1 LSYVESTTRCRM
13 CAIRHKAVCAALS
26 TEEIQALNRISRR
39 RVVPAGQTILGE
51 GEAHTIFANLISGV
65 VKLTKTLDDGRQHI
79 IGLLF
84 PPDFLGRAF
93 RKDNP
98 YFAEAATDV
107 ELCAFPAAGF
117 ERLLPEYPGL
127 EHRLF
132 QFTLTELDACQEWML
147 LLARKRAEERVA
159 SFLLMIAKRVPN
171 IGCEGADE
179 SEEVRF
185 QLPLSRA
192 EISDCLG
199 LTIET
204 VSRQMTRLK
213 AKGVIEL
220 INYREIAVPDVRAL
234 ERAAYEATPQRAQRG
249 PGIFSD
255 PPPSPREPQ
264 RQLQ

>member
-1 LSYVESTTRCRM
+1 M
-13 CAIRHKAVCAALS
+13 CAIRQKAICAALC
-26 TEEIQALNRISRR
+26 TDEISALNRLSRR
-39 RVVPAGQTILGE
+39 RLVPAGQTILGE
-51 GEAHTIFANLISGV
+51 GDAHTIFANIVSGV

-84 PPDFLGRAF
+84 ASDFLGRAF
-93 RKDNP
+93 RRDNP

-107 ELCAFPAAGF
+107 ELCVFPAAGF
-117 ERLLPEYPGL
+117 EKLLPDHPGL

-159 SFLLMIAKRVPN
+159 SFLLMIAKRVP
-171 IGCEGADE
+171 GMDRPHME
-179 SEEVRF
+179 SAAGIRF

-213 AKGVIEL
+213 TKGVIEL
-220 INYREIAVPDVRAL
+220 VNYREIVIPDVRAL
-234 ERAAYEATPQRAQRG
+234 QGAAYDASAA
-249 PGIFSD
+249 
-255 PPPSPREPQ
+255 
-264 RQLQ
+264 

>member
-1 LSYVESTTRCRM
+1 MSYVESTTRCGT
-13 CAIRHKAVCAALS
+13 CVIRHRAICDALS
-26 TEEIQALNRISRR
+26 PSDIQALNRMSRR
-39 RVVPAGQTILGE
+39 RTIRAGQMILGE
-51 GEAHTIFANLISGV
+51 GEAHTIFGNIVSGV

-84 PPDFLGRAF
+84 ASDFLGRAF

-107 ELCAFPAAGF
+107 ELCVFPAANF
-117 ERLLPEYPGL
+117 EKLLADQPGL

-132 QFTLTELDACQEWML
+132 QFTLSELDACQEWML
-147 LLARKRAEERVA
+147 LLARKKAEERVA

-171 IGCEGADE
+171 MGCAHAGQPA
-179 SEEVRF
+179 EVRF
-185 QLPLSRA
+185 QLPLSRS

-213 AKGVIEL
+213 TKGVIGL
-220 INYREIAVPDVRAL
+220 VNYREIVIPDLRAL
-234 ERAAYEATPQRAQRG
+234 QEAAYEAP
-249 PGIFSD
+249 
-255 PPPSPREPQ
+255 
-264 RQLQ
+264 LVKV

>member
-1 LSYVESTTRCRM
+1 MVPRSAAGVSEELSLSYVERPTRCGI
-13 CAIRHKAVCAALS
+13 CAIRHKAICAALCAD
-26 TEEIQALNRISRR
+26 EITALNRLSRR
-39 RVVPAGQTILGE
+39 RSVPAGQTILGE
-51 GEAHTIFANLISGV
+51 GEAHTIFANIVSGV

-84 PPDFLGRAF
+84 ASDFLGRAF
-93 RKDNP
+93 RRDNP

-107 ELCAFPAAGF
+107 ELCIFPAAGF
-117 ERLLPEYPGL
+117 EKLLPDHPGL

-132 QFTLTELDACQEWML
+132 QFTLSELDACQEWML

-159 SFLLMIAKRVPN
+159 SFLLMIAKRVPSVDCPPAEN
-171 IGCEGADE
+171 PGSIH
-179 SEEVRF
+179 F

-213 AKGVIEL
+213 TKGVIEL
-220 INYREIAVPDVRAL
+220 VNYREIVIPDIRAL
-234 ERAAYEATPQRAQRG
+234 QQAAYET
-249 PGIFSD
+249 
-255 PPPSPREPQ
+255 SPA
-264 RQLQ
+264 

>member
-1 LSYVESTTRCRM
+1 LSHAESSTRCST
-13 CAIRHKAVCAALS
+13 CSIRHRAICDALS
-26 TEEIQALNRISRR
+26 ADEIQALNRISRR
-39 RVVPAGQTILGE
+39 RTVPAGQTILGE
-51 GEAHTIFANLISGV
+51 GEAHTVFANIVSGV

-84 PPDFLGRAF
+84 ASDFLGRVF

-107 ELCAFPAAGF
+107 ELCVFPAAGF
-117 ERLLPEYPGL
+117 EKLLPEYPGL

-147 LLARKRAEERVA
+147 LLARKKAEERVA

-171 IGCEGADE
+171 MGCAPSGRGD
-179 SEEVRF
+179 EVRF

-204 VSRQMTRLK
+204 VSRQITRLK
-213 AKGVIEL
+213 TKGVIEL
-220 INYREIAVPDVRAL
+220 INYREIVIPDVQAL
-234 ERAAYEATPQRAQRG
+234 QQAA
-249 PGIFSD
+249 
-255 PPPSPREPQ
+255 
-264 RQLQ
+264 

>member
-1 LSYVESTTRCRM
+1 MSYVENTVRCGT
-13 CAIRHKAVCAALS
+13 CAIRHRAICDALS
-26 TEEIQALNRISRR
+26 TEEVQALNRISRR
-39 RVVPAGQTILGE
+39 RLVPAGQTILGE
-51 GEAHTIFANLISGV
+51 GDAHTIFANIVSGV

-84 PPDFLGRAF
+84 ASDFLGRAF

-107 ELCAFPAAGF
+107 ELCVFPTSGF
-117 ERLLPEYPGL
+117 EKLLVEHPGL

-132 QFTLTELDACQEWML
+132 QFTLSELDACQEWML
-147 LLARKRAEERVA
+147 LLARKRAEERLA

-171 IGCEGADE
+171 VGTSLEGRADGI
-179 SEEVRF
+179 RF
-185 QLPLSRA
+185 QLPLSRS

-213 AKGVIEL
+213 TKGVIGL
-220 INYREIAVPDVRAL
+220 VNYREIVIPDVEAL
-234 ERAAYEATPQRAQRG
+234 QQAAYEA
-249 PGIFSD
+249 
-255 PPPSPREPQ
+255 SPE
-264 RQLQ
+264 

>member
-1 LSYVESTTRCRM
+1 MSYVEGATRCGT
-13 CAIRHKAVCAALS
+13 CSIRHRAICDALS
-26 TEEIQALNRISRR
+26 KDEIQALNRISRR
-39 RVVPAGQTILGE
+39 RIVPAGQTILGE
-51 GEAHTIFANLISGV
+51 GETHTIFANIISGV

-84 PPDFLGRAF
+84 ASDFLGRAF
-93 RKDNP
+93 RPDNP

-107 ELCAFPAAGF
+107 ELCTFPAAGF
-117 ERLLPEYPGL
+117 EKLLPEHPGL

-171 IGCEGADE
+171 IGCRHTQKSSAI
-179 SEEVRF
+179 RF

-204 VSRQMTRLK
+204 VSRQITRLK
-213 AKGVIEL
+213 TKGVIEL
-220 INYREIAVPDVRAL
+220 INYREIDIPDLEVLQQAAYDSSLVRA
-234 ERAAYEATPQRAQRG
+234 
-249 PGIFSD
+249 
-255 PPPSPREPQ
+255 
-264 RQLQ
+264 